1 MRIAPAIS
9 FLITAAVGSLAQSP
23 SSNGQSFLQWV
34 NENGLTGS
42 SAAALASPAGDNVP
56 NLLKF
61 ALGLDP
67 NLPAPVDQ
75 LPSISFGAS
84 GERTFTY
91 LERSPIQASLQVE
104 ASANLLQWQSDAV
117 VELRRTASSEGTLV
131 TVKENF
137 PDAPGGAFFRLR
149 VSLPPPPLALSND
162 PLNPTPF
169 VFVLGDN
176 EVSGQVGTPRNTS
189 DFFRFSVPTGWQLTA
204 IYLAEW
210 TAENDNLGYLHLDN
224 GPTTVIPSPQSI
236 GESLGGAHVNRALYG
251 PSDNLL
257 SALAEAPQGG
267 AGFTAPLPAGDY
279 VINVQ
284 QTGPEES
291 FYRLRFVLAAEP
303 LPVVQFVVRNSGASS
318 YLIDGSPNAS
328 LTLIRGRT
336 YEFQVTASGHPFLI
350 KTTATTVTANSY
362 QDGVTNNGLSS
373 GTLTFTVP
381 PGAPGTLFYICQFHS
396 AMRGTINIIDP

>member
-1 MRIAPAIS
+1 M
-9 FLITAAVGSLAQSP
+9 
-23 SSNGQSFLQWV
+23 
-34 NENGLTGS
+34 GS

-67 NLPAPVDQ
+67 KFPAPINE
-75 LPSISFGAS
+75 LPSSSLGAS

-131 TVKENF
+131 TVKENL
-137 PDAPGGAFFRLR
+137 PGAPGGAFFRLR
-149 VSLPPPPLALSND
+149 VTLPPPPVVLSND

-169 VFVLGDN
+169 VFELGNN
-176 EVSGQVGTPRNTS
+176 EVSGQVAAPRNTR
-189 DFFRFSVPTGWQLTA
+189 DFFRFSVPIGQQLTA
-204 IYLAEW
+204 IYLEEW

-224 GPTTVIPSPQSI
+224 GLTTVVPSPETVSDF
-236 GESLGGAHVNRALYG
+236 LGGVHVNRALYR
-251 PSDNLL
+251 PNDNLL
-257 SALAEAPQGG
+257 LALAGAPQGG
-267 AGFTAPLPAGDY
+267 TGFPAPLPAGDY
-279 VINVQ
+279 VFNVQ

-318 YLIDGSPNAS
+318 YLIDGSPNTS

-336 YEFQVTASGHPFLI
+336 YEFQVAASGHPFLI
-350 KTTATTVTANSY
+350 KTTATTGTANRY
-362 QDGVTNNGLSS
+362 QDGVTNNGLSN
-373 GTLTFTVP
+373 GTMTFTVP
-381 PGAPGTLFYICQFHS
+381 PGAPKTLFYICQFHS
-396 AMRGTINIIDP
+396 AMRGTINIVDP